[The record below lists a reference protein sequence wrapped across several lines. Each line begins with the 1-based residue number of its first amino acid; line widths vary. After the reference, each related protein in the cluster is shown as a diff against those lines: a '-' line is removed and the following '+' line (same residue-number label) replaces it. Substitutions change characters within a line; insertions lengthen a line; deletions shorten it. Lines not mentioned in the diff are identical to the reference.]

1 MRFIYF
7 LIFLFVPFG
16 IFAQENTPT
25 ETPDIATGAIEMIQ
39 TGVTGNPLLPKC
51 SDVIGISG
59 AVQVRLGTTHEYSLV
74 DNNGSVAPTGFFRI
88 QMDDYIED
96 VKATNSKLSHTFN
109 ISPGIATITF
119 TPIDSAAYNCVGSIT
134 REVHVYREVIM
145 YIGKERTDIGDSTLA
160 SVFREKSVLLDAHFV
175 GNSFQIEDQS
185 ALWNAIGAAD
195 ILVINHDNIIEL
207 FSEMERLQRIK
218 ENIFT
223 NTKIFIISPHSRT
236 LLAKVLAKSIAN
248 LGITDNNISL
258 ISADQ
263 LSTLLGKWAYE
274 DDREV
279 VLGET
284 LSYEKNHF
292 ALTMS
297 SFLEYLA
304 YSGVSYQFLGFL
316 LLLSVVALIF
326 NILKQIIGLDTF
338 SVYYPLLFAI
348 IVSQMGYTFSLV
360 FAALAVISVIVSN
373 AITNRIQ
380 LLVNAK
386 KAFLLSMYIFL
397 LLAAMGV
404 DNVFE
409 IGIFNY
415 TIFQNSVAIVGIFA
429 ILFIMERLIDGIKFF
444 SKSGILELFRYAVII
459 AIVVAI
465 FSSRSLQYFLI
476 SYPDV
481 IFLIVIANLLV
492 GRYTGLQ
499 VVEYFRFSPVLRNIS
514 EEE

>member
-1 MRFIYF
+1 M
-7 LIFLFVPFG
+7 
-16 IFAQENTPT
+16 
-25 ETPDIATGAIEMIQ
+25 
-39 TGVTGNPLLPKC
+39 
-51 SDVIGISG
+51 
-59 AVQVRLGTTHEYSLV
+59 
-74 DNNGSVAPTGFFRI
+74 
-88 QMDDYIED
+88 
-96 VKATNSKLSHTFN
+96 
-109 ISPGIATITF
+109 
-119 TPIDSAAYNCVGSIT
+119 
-134 REVHVYREVIM
+134 
-145 YIGKERTDIGDSTLA
+145 
-160 SVFREKSVLLDAHFV
+160 
-175 GNSFQIEDQS
+175 
-185 ALWNAIGAAD
+185 
-195 ILVINHDNIIEL
+195 
-207 FSEMERLQRIK
+207 
-218 ENIFT
+218 
-223 NTKIFIISPHSRT
+223 
-236 LLAKVLAKSIAN
+236 
-248 LGITDNNISL
+248 
-258 ISADQ
+258 
-263 LSTLLGKWAYE
+263 
-274 DDREV
+274 
-279 VLGET
+279 LGET

-386 KAFLLSMYIFL
+386 KAFLISMYIFL

>member
-1 MRFIYF
+1 MIILLNYF
-7 LIFLFVPFG
+7 LR
-16 IFAQENTPT
+16 
-25 ETPDIATGAIEMIQ
+25 
-39 TGVTGNPLLPKC
+39 C
-51 SDVIGISG
+51 S
-59 AVQVRLGTTHEYSLV
+59 AF
-74 DNNGSVAPTGFFRI
+74 SV
-88 QMDDYIED
+88 
-96 VKATNSKLSHTFN
+96 SK
-109 ISPGIATITF
+109 
-119 TPIDSAAYNCVGSIT
+119 
-134 REVHVYREVIM
+134 
-145 YIGKERTDIGDSTLA
+145 
-160 SVFREKSVLLDAHFV
+160 
-175 GNSFQIEDQS
+175 
-185 ALWNAIGAAD
+185 
-195 ILVINHDNIIEL
+195 
-207 FSEMERLQRIK
+207 
-218 ENIFT
+218 
-223 NTKIFIISPHSRT
+223 KIFIISPHSRT

-304 YSGVSYQFLGFL
+304 YAGVSYQFLGFL

-348 IVSQMGYTFSLV
+348 IVSQMGYTFSLA

-386 KAFLLSMYIFL
+386 KAFLISMYIFL

-415 TIFQNSVAIVGIFA
+415 TIFQNSVAIVGILA

-444 SKSGILELFRYAVII
+444 SKSGILELLRYAVII
-459 AIVVAI
+459 VIVVAI

-499 VVEYFRFSPVLRNIS
+499 VVEYFRFSPALRNIS